1 MRTITIL
8 VVASVIGGYAI
19 TMIKDYFT
27 PDEVSV
33 QAVLVERYKANPQQ
47 TMLDMSDAVKQCSD
61 SPLHG
66 IQGATELRAQLA
78 KNILETISTTPD
90 SRGATVA
97 RLDAETTRV
106 LTTLVQRLNK
116 PAQGKLLAY
125 LKDLHKAGVVDCV
138 VSTVA

>member
-8 VVASVIGGYAI
+8 VVASVIGGYAT
-19 TMIKDYFT
+19 TMIEDYFT
-27 PDEVSV
+27 ADESSV
-33 QAVLVERYKANPQQ
+33 QTVLVERYKANPQQ
-47 TMLDMSDAVKQCSD
+47 TMLDMSNAVKQCSD

-66 IQGATELRAQLA
+66 TQGATELRAQLA

-90 SRGATVA
+90 SHEATVA

-106 LTTLVQRLNK
+106 LTTLVQRMNK

-125 LKDLHKAGVVDCV
+125 LKDLHKDGVVGCV
-138 VSTVA
+138 VATVA